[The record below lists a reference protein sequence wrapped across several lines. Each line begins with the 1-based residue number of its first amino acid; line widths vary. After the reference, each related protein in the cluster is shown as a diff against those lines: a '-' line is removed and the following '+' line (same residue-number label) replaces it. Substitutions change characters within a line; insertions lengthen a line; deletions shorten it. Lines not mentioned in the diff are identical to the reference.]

1 MISAAAAILR
11 TLDALGARQIFGIP
25 GVHNLALYR
34 ALRSNERT
42 RHVTARHEC
51 GAGFMAD
58 GCSRAGVGVGVAFVI
73 SGPGL
78 TNVITA
84 MGEAFHDSIPLIVVS
99 TLPPRSMLDR
109 GRTGCLHELR
119 DSGAVARSV
128 AKTSVRIERADD
140 IAHAIAAAF
149 SVATSGRPGPA
160 HIEVPLDL
168 LDKLVPA
175 EIVQSAAS
183 AGRAAIDAA
192 QARSRCA
199 AESDVDAAV
208 AALAAAQCP
217 ALIVGG
223 GAVAA
228 AAPLRRLAE
237 RLGAVTLETAAG
249 KGVVGDAHA
258 LGLGAR
264 LHFPSVR
271 RFVEEDAD
279 VVLAVGTELSPADTW
294 RDTFVPRGRLVQINI
309 DAAQL
314 GRGGGC
320 SGSGSGSTLRSV
332 AIEADASAATEII
345 LGHPALRAVPDGAR
359 AAGEA
364 RAAALRSG
372 ARAEASRVMASLGVP
387 AEQHEPQIALLRALS
402 AALGDD
408 GTLVADMTVPAYLAL
423 SEFPCVAPRRF
434 LHPVGY
440 GTLGYALP
448 AAIGHCVG
456 GGGAPVAVLVGD
468 GGFQFT
474 MAELAVAVELELP
487 LPIVVWNDEGYGAI
501 RHAMRSEDTAVAAAE
516 AAAEEGGAGDGSTRD
531 ASAASPLVGVDH
543 APLDFRLLAEAY
555 GARFAAPDDEAEL
568 RQSIEEALAV
578 ERGARPTLI
587 ELRADTFARRRC

>member
-1 MISAAAAILR
+1 MAISAAAALIQ
-11 TLDALGARQIFGIP
+11 TLNALGARQIFGIP

-34 ALRSNERT
+34 ALRSHNRAS
-42 RHVTARHEC
+42 HVTARHEC

-58 GCSRAGVGVGVAFVI
+58 GCSRAGVSVGVAFVI

-78 TNVITA
+78 TNVLTA
-84 MGEAFHDSIPLIVVS
+84 MGEAFHDSIPMIVVS

-119 DSGAVARSV
+119 DSGAAARSV
-128 AKTSVRIERADD
+128 AKTSVRVERADD
-140 IAHAIAAAF
+140 VAHAVAAAF
-149 SVATSGRPGPA
+149 AAATSGRPGPA
-160 HIEVPLDL
+160 HVEVPLDL
-168 LDKLVPA
+168 LDALVPA

-192 QARSRCA
+192 TARSRCA

-208 AALAAAQCP
+208 AALAAARRP

-237 RLGAVTLETAAG
+237 RLGAVALETAAG
-249 KGVVGDAHA
+249 KGIVGDAHA

-279 VVLAVGTELSPADTW
+279 IVLAVGTELSPTDMW
-294 RDTFVPRGRLVQINI
+294 RDTFAPCGRLVQINV

-314 GRGGGC
+314 GRRRGGG
-320 SGSGSGSTLRSV
+320 SSALRSV
-332 AIEADASAATEII
+332 AIEADASAATEM
-345 LGHPALRAVPDGAR
+345 LLDHPALRAVPVGAR

-364 RAAALRSG
+364 RAAALRFD
-372 ARAEASRVMASLGVP
+372 ARAEAARVMASLGVP
-387 AEQHEPQIALLRALS
+387 AEQHEPQLALLRALS

-423 SEFPCVAPRRF
+423 SEFPCAAPRRF
-434 LHPVGY
+434 LHPAGY

-448 AAIGHCVG
+448 AAIGRCVEG
-456 GGGAPVAVLVGD
+456 SGAPVAALVGD

-474 MAELAVAVELELP
+474 MAELAVAAELALP
-487 LPIVVWNDEGYGAI
+487 LPIVVWNDGGYGAI
-501 RHAMRSEDTAVAAAE
+501 RHALRSEDAAIAAAE
-516 AAAEEGGAGDGSTRD
+516 AAASEGRADGDSARD

-543 APLDFRLLAEAY
+543 APLDFRLLAQAY

-568 RQSIEEALAV
+568 RRSIVRALAV
-578 ERGARPTLI
+578 GRGAGPTLI